1 MRFFF
6 LYPKPTL
13 LTYCTCI
20 LFFAIFP
27 LTIFCS
33 TGRIIL
39 SKSDQGKTVVV
50 SFNSDFSVNLESNP
64 STGFAWEILDIDSS
78 IIRFNGKT
86 FQAQDS
92 LPGSGGVEH
101 FVFKPVKKGK
111 SLLKLGYLR
120 SWEGRNSITDSF
132 SVFIKVR

>member
-1 MRFFF
+1 MKSFS
-6 LYPKPTL
+6 LNL
-13 LTYCTCI
+13 VGCA
-20 LFFAIFP
+20 LFFIIFY

-33 TGRIIL
+33 TGRIVL

-50 SFNSDFSVNLESNP
+50 SHNSAFTVNLKSNP

-92 LPGSGGVEH
+92 LPGSAGVEH
-101 FVFKPVKKGK
+101 LVFNPVKKGK

-120 SWEGRNSITDSF
+120 DWEGRNSITDSL
-132 SVFIKVR
+132 SVLIKVR